1 MIPGIQTNNRIIMWI
16 YSQKS
21 NAAFNIDQVARLFVE
36 VTGAGAALKAEIA
49 GKPQMVAYYDDKESA
64 QVALVEILTKRE
76 TGTCLMRI

>member
-1 MIPGIQTNNRIIMWI
+1 MWI

-21 NAAFNIDQVARLFVE
+21 NAAVNIDQVARLFVE

-64 QVALVEILTKRE
+64 QLALLAILTQRDS
-76 TGTCLMRI
+76 GASLMRI

>member
-1 MIPGIQTNNRIIMWI
+1 MILVGKTDTRIIMWI

-49 GKPQMVAYYDDKESA
+49 GKPQMVAYYDDKETA
-64 QVALVEILTKRE
+64 QLALLEILTKRD
-76 TGTCLMRI
+76 TGAPLMRI